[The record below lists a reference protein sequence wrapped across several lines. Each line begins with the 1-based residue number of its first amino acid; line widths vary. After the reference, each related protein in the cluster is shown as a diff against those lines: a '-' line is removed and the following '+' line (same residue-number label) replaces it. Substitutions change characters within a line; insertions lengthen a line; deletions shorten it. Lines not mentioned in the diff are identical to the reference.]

1 MTNPLCN
8 PTVIRVLLVLAVLKF
23 AWGWMVWD
31 PVALVTALIAAGLF
45 LYGLRDARA

>member
-23 AWGWMVWD
+23 AWGWMVWG